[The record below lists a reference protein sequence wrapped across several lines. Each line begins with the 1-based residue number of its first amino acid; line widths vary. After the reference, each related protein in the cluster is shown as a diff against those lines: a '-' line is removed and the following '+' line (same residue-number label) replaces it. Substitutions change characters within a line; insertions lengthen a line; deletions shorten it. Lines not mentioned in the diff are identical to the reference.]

1 MFFQPLRVD
10 QLEGPWYNGPS
21 QQQKEKMLNN
31 ITNIVRSNQNAVM
44 VRVGSSNSAVYTI
57 FDLKAGTNSFT
68 GSLAGAKSAWN
79 RKYKNSRQFVA
90 KGNHRYL
97 TA

>member
-1 MFFQPLRVD
+1 
-10 QLEGPWYNGPS
+10 
-21 QQQKEKMLNN
+21 MLNN
-31 ITNIVRSNQNAVM
+31 ITHIVRSNQNAVM
-44 VRVGSSNSAVYTI
+44 VRVGSSSNAVYTI
-57 FDLKAGTNSFT
+57 FDLRSGSNSFT
-68 GSLAGAKSAWN
+68 GSLSGAKSAWN

>member
-1 MFFQPLRVD
+1 MVPHHYSPYKRK
-10 QLEGPWYNGPS
+10 P
-21 QQQKEKMLNN
+21 MLNS

-90 KGNHRYL
+90 KGNHRFL